1 MDSISALRDRHMS
14 TTNESEPTN
23 ETNNAIDPN
32 VTISVDAV
40 SKSFGPHKAVS
51 NLSFSIQKGEIVGFL
66 GPNGAG
72 KTTTMRLLT
81 SYYTPDSGKV
91 LINGTDNS
99 ENDLATRRSIGYL
112 AENNPLYEDLL
123 VSEYLD
129 FIADLR
135 GLSGKERSE
144 SLDQTVEEAGLQEV
158 FYRPISELSKGYH
171 QRVGLAG
178 AIIHRP
184 SILILDEPTEGLDPN
199 QRMSM
204 RDLIKSLGQDRTV
217 LVTTH
222 VMQEVE
228 NTCERVLLINSGQL
242 VADSPVDKI
251 FQLTPGLRKIY
262 VEAEGN
268 QIESG
273 LGSLAAVE
281 SVERLEPIDQRK
293 RYIVNLSGSEDPRP
307 DIFRLA
313 ARQEWVLWELHE
325 ERMRLEDV
333 FHTLTSENEAERTLQ
348 GS

>member
-1 MDSISALRDRHMS
+1 MS
-14 TTNESEPTN
+14 TDKENENP
-23 ETNNAIDPN
+23 IDPD
-32 VTISVDAV
+32 VTISVEIV

-51 NLSFSIQKGEIVGFL
+51 NLSFSIKRGEIVGFL

-81 SYYTPDSGKV
+81 SYYTPDTGKI
-91 LINGTDNS
+91 LINGIDNS
-99 ENDLATRRSIGYL
+99 ENDLETRKSIGYL

-135 GLSGKERSE
+135 GLSGKERTRNLE
-144 SLDQTVEEAGLQEV
+144 QTVEEASLQEV

-199 QRMSM
+199 QRLSM

-228 NTCERVLLINSGQL
+228 NTCERVLLINRGQL
-242 VADSPVDKI
+242 AADSPVDEI

-273 LGSLAAVE
+273 LSSLDSVK
-281 SVERLEPIDQRK
+281 SVERLDPIDSRK

-307 DIFRLA
+307 AIFKIA
-313 ARQEWVLWELHE
+313 TNNGWILWELHE

-333 FHTLTSENEAERTLQ
+333 FHTLTSENEAERSLL

>member
-1 MDSISALRDRHMS
+1 MS
-14 TTNESEPTN
+14 TDKEIEAP
-23 ETNNAIDPN
+23 IDSD
-32 VTISVDAV
+32 VTISVEMV

-51 NLSFSIQKGEIVGFL
+51 NLSFSIRRGEIVGFL

-81 SYYTPDSGKV
+81 SYYTPDTGKI

-99 ENDLATRRSIGYL
+99 ENDLETRKSIGYL

-135 GLSGKERSE
+135 GLSGNERTRNLE
-144 SLDQTVEEAGLQEV
+144 QTVEEASLQEV

-199 QRMSM
+199 QRLSM
-204 RDLIKSLGQDRTV
+204 RGLIKSLGQDRTV

-228 NTCERVLLINSGQL
+228 NTCERVLLINRGQL
-242 VADSPVDKI
+242 AADSPVDEI

-273 LGSLAAVE
+273 LSSLDSVE
-281 SVERLEPIDQRK
+281 SVERLDPIDSRK

-307 DIFRLA
+307 AIFKIA
-313 ARQEWVLWELHE
+313 TNNGWILWELHE

-333 FHTLTSENEAERTLQ
+333 FHTLTSENEAERSLL

>member
-1 MDSISALRDRHMS
+1 MS
-14 TTNESEPTN
+14 TDKEIEAP
-23 ETNNAIDPN
+23 IDSD
-32 VTISVDAV
+32 VTISVEMV

-51 NLSFSIQKGEIVGFL
+51 NLSFSIRRGEIVGFL

-81 SYYTPDSGKV
+81 SYYTPDTGKI

-99 ENDLATRRSIGYL
+99 ENDLETRKSIGYL

-135 GLSGKERSE
+135 GLSGNERTRNLE
-144 SLDQTVEEAGLQEV
+144 QTVEEASLQEV

-199 QRMSM
+199 QRLSM
-204 RDLIKSLGQDRTV
+204 RDLIKSLGQERTV

-228 NTCERVLLINSGQL
+228 NTCERVLLINRGQL
-242 VADSPVDKI
+242 VADSPVDEI

-273 LGSLAAVE
+273 LSALD
-281 SVERLEPIDQRK
+281 SVDSVQRLDPIDSRK

-307 DIFRLA
+307 SIFKTA
-313 ARQEWVLWELHE
+313 VSNGWILWELHE

-333 FHTLTSENEAERTLQ
+333 FHTLTSENESERSLQ
-348 GS
+348 KS

>member
-1 MDSISALRDRHMS
+1 MS
-14 TTNESEPTN
+14 TDKEIEAP
-23 ETNNAIDPN
+23 IDSD
-32 VTISVDAV
+32 VTISVEMV

-51 NLSFSIQKGEIVGFL
+51 NLSFSIRRGEIVGFL

-81 SYYTPDSGKV
+81 SYYTPDTGKI

-99 ENDLATRRSIGYL
+99 ENDLETRKSIGYL

-135 GLSGKERSE
+135 GLSGNERTRNLE
-144 SLDQTVEEAGLQEV
+144 QTVEEASLQEV

-199 QRMSM
+199 QRLSM
-204 RDLIKSLGQDRTV
+204 RDLIKSLGQERTV

-228 NTCERVLLINSGQL
+228 NTCERVLLINRGQL
-242 VADSPVDKI
+242 VADSPVDEI

-262 VEAEGN
+262 VEAEGS

-273 LGSLAAVE
+273 LASLDAVE
-281 SVERLEPIDQRK
+281 SVERLEPVDKRK

-313 ARQEWVLWELHE
+313 TTQEWVLWELHE
-325 ERMRLEDV
+325 ERMHLEDV
-333 FHTLTSENEAERTLQ
+333 FHSLTSENETERTLQ

>member
-1 MDSISALRDRHMS
+1 MS
-14 TTNESEPTN
+14 TDKEIEAP
-23 ETNNAIDPN
+23 IDSD
-32 VTISVDAV
+32 VTISVEMV

-51 NLSFSIQKGEIVGFL
+51 NLSFSIRRGEIVGFL

-81 SYYTPDSGKV
+81 SYYTPDTGKI

-99 ENDLATRRSIGYL
+99 ENDLETRKSIGYL

-135 GLSGKERSE
+135 GLSGNERTRNLE
-144 SLDQTVEEAGLQEV
+144 QTVEEASLQEV

-199 QRMSM
+199 QRLSM
-204 RDLIKSLGQDRTV
+204 RDLIKSLGQERTV

-228 NTCERVLLINSGQL
+228 NTCERVLLINRGQL
-242 VADSPVDKI
+242 VADSPVDEI

-273 LGSLAAVE
+273 LSALD
-281 SVERLEPIDQRK
+281 SVDSVQRLDPIDSRK
-293 RYIVNLSGSEDPRP
+293 RYIVNL
-307 DIFRLA
+307 
-313 ARQEWVLWELHE
+313 
-325 ERMRLEDV
+325 
-333 FHTLTSENEAERTLQ
+333 
-348 GS
+348 

>member
-1 MDSISALRDRHMS
+1 
-14 TTNESEPTN
+14 
-23 ETNNAIDPN
+23 
-32 VTISVDAV
+32 
-40 SKSFGPHKAVS
+40 
-51 NLSFSIQKGEIVGFL
+51 
-66 GPNGAG
+66 
-72 KTTTMRLLT
+72 MRLLT

-228 NTCERVLLINSGQL
+228 NTCERVLLINRGQL

>member
-81 SYYTPDSGKV
+81 SYYTPDSGKG

-144 SLDQTVEEAGLQEV
+144 SLEQTVEEAGLQEV

-228 NTCERVLLINSGQL
+228 NTCERVLLINRGQL

>member
-1 MDSISALRDRHMS
+1 MS
-14 TTNESEPTN
+14 TDKENEIP
-23 ETNNAIDPN
+23 IDPD
-32 VTISVDAV
+32 VTISVEMV

-51 NLSFSIQKGEIVGFL
+51 NLSFSIKRGEIVGFL

-81 SYYTPDSGKV
+81 PYHTPDTGKV
-91 LINGTDNS
+91 LITGIDNA
-99 ENDLATRRSIGYL
+99 ENDLETRKSIGYL

-135 GLSGKERSE
+135 GLSGNERTRNLE
-144 SLDQTVEEAGLQEV
+144 QTVEEASLQEV

-199 QRMSM
+199 QRLSM
-204 RDLIKSLGQDRTV
+204 RGLIKSLGQDRTV

-228 NTCERVLLINSGQL
+228 NTCERVLLINRGQL
-242 VADSPVDKI
+242 AADSPVDEI

-273 LGSLAAVE
+273 LSSLDSVE
-281 SVERLEPIDQRK
+281 SVERLDPIDSRK

-307 DIFRLA
+307 AIFKIA
-313 ARQEWVLWELHE
+313 TNNGWILWELHE

-333 FHTLTSENEAERTLQ
+333 FHTLTSENEAERSLL

>member
-1 MDSISALRDRHMS
+1 MS
-14 TTNESEPTN
+14 TDKEIEAP
-23 ETNNAIDPN
+23 IDSD
-32 VTISVDAV
+32 VTISVEMV

-51 NLSFSIQKGEIVGFL
+51 NLSFSIRRGEIVGFL

-81 SYYTPDSGKV
+81 SYYTPDTGKI

-99 ENDLATRRSIGYL
+99 ENDLETRKSIGYL

-135 GLSGKERSE
+135 GLSGNERTRNLE
-144 SLDQTVEEAGLQEV
+144 QTVEEASLQEV

-199 QRMSM
+199 QRLSM
-204 RDLIKSLGQDRTV
+204 RDLIKSLGQERTV

-228 NTCERVLLINSGQL
+228 NTCERVLLINRGQL
-242 VADSPVDKI
+242 VADSPVDEI

-273 LGSLAAVE
+273 LASLDAVE
-281 SVERLEPIDQRK
+281 SVERLEPVDKRK

-313 ARQEWVLWELHE
+313 TTQEWVLWELHE
-325 ERMRLEDV
+325 ERMHLEDV
-333 FHTLTSENEAERTLQ
+333 FHSLTSENEAERTLQ